1 LGSYVIGAEEMKN
14 RSLIFSGA
22 ILNPPGSGSTNILK
36 NIPLFSLISMIEL
49 KPFLGAKLCRAAGTK
64 CLLIGKKH
72 AKAILKL
79 PSKWQLNVS

>member
-1 LGSYVIGAEEMKN
+1 LASYVIGAEEMKK
-14 RSLIFSGA
+14 RSLIFSGS
-22 ILNPPGSGSTNILK
+22 IPNPPVIGSANILK

-49 KPFLGAKLCRAAGTK
+49 KPFGGAQLCRAAGAK

-79 PSKWQLNVS
+79 SSKWQVNVS